1 MSYTKII
8 AKQNGERA
16 RIVVTDYA
24 LPGFEPCIGV
34 DVFKQ
39 HPDGVNWVICTQDPE
54 DAKAAKAMSRA
65 DYVNYSGLKTRASGS
80 TIRCLRNLSRIF

>member
-24 LPGFEPCIGV
+24 LPGFG
-34 DVFKQ
+34 F
-39 HPDGVNWVICTQDPE
+39 
-54 DAKAAKAMSRA
+54 R
-65 DYVNYSGLKTRASGS
+65 
-80 TIRCLRNLSRIF
+80 